1 MNLMSKWRRHCVSL
15 LFLLLP
21 LLAAPQR
28 LYPQLPSELNA
39 VENYERGLA
48 ALADFNTERAIE
60 FFQRALNINPN
71 YFSALYQLAYS
82 YWLLG
87 EYDQSQKIAQQAR
100 RYSYENV
107 ELQVLLA
114 RIGTALGNYEEAR
127 RRYRE
132 LLADYPRDITLQIG
146 LAELL
151 LAQGRF
157 REAIKAFENIL
168 RLDSGNQQ
176 AYLSLAALYGWE
188 GRINESEDAIEQA
201 LEIAPLHFYTQYNAG
216 RHYLNRNLLRAAQH
230 HAAIAADI
238 APGNP
243 ASLVLLLEIALAQG
257 NLSAANALA
266 ERLIAL
272 EPQSIEY
279 WYARG
284 IVQAEMQNYE
294 GALFSFRRALL
305 IRSDAELP
313 RIASEQ
319 LFRQNGDIAPE
330 QRNAFAQYRFAR
342 GRQFQERNLLVQAL
356 REYRRGLQID
366 PLSFEG
372 REEFANIQ
380 LQLGNR
386 ATYLQELEVLAELGR
401 NNREINDRIETFRS
415 LLSNSVAIQWGV
427 DQFTI
432 PRELILLEIVID
444 QQRSNGSYRE
454 SFRYVGEWL
463 LDLFR
468 AQENV
473 AVNNQLSIVRSSS
486 EAHTRARRSGSDYYL
501 YLTIEEFARS
511 ILLRAEL
518 KSSRTGSTIRNYR
531 AVYRGS
537 DSIQRASHYLVS
549 KVVGDL
555 PVRAQLIDRR
565 NNRALINIGSLHGA
579 EEGATLVVAS
589 RGAISVA
596 LEEPRLV
603 FASDRI
609 AGRCQIVRVDDL
621 VSEVTLVRDTLFDN
635 FSIGDEVI
643 FPRHAETVIR
653 QEEFPNPIYERLR
666 LIR

>member
-1 MNLMSKWRRHCVSL
+1 MNRRVNWCSWLSL
-15 LFLLLP
+15 LLLL
-21 LLAAPQR
+21 LTPQGAH
-28 LYPQLPSELNA
+28 PQLPTDLSA
-39 VENYERGLA
+39 TENYQRGVA
-48 ALADFNTERAIE
+48 SLADFNTERAIE
-60 FFQRALNINPN
+60 YFQRALNINPN
-71 YFSALYQLAYS
+71 YFGALYQLAYS

-87 EYDQSQKIAQQAR
+87 EYEQSQQIARQAR
-100 RYSYENV
+100 RYSYEDV
-107 ELQVLLA
+107 ELQTLLA
-114 RIGTALGNYEEAR
+114 RIATALGNYQEAH

-132 LLADYPRDITLQIG
+132 LLANYPRDIMLQIG
-146 LAELL
+146 FAELL
-151 LAQGRF
+151 VAQGRF
-157 REAIKAFENIL
+157 REATAAFENIL
-168 RLDSGNQQ
+168 RLDSDNQQ
-176 AYLSLAALYGWE
+176 AYLSLAALYE
-188 GRINESEDAIEQA
+188 RAGRISESEDAIERA
-201 LEIAPLHFYTQYNAG
+201 LEIAPLHFYTQHNAA
-216 RHYLNRNLLRAAQH
+216 RHYLNRNLLGAAQH
-230 HAAIAADI
+230 HATIAADI
-238 APGNP
+238 APSNP
-243 ASLVLLLEIALAQG
+243 TALVLLLEIALAQD
-257 NLSAANALA
+257 NLSVANSLA
-266 ERLIAL
+266 ERLVAL
-272 EPQSIEY
+272 EPQSIDY

-284 IVQAEMQNYE
+284 ITQAEMQNYE
-294 GALFSFRRALL
+294 EALFSFRRALL
-305 IRSDAELP
+305 IRRDAELP

-319 LFRQNGDIAPE
+319 LFRRDGDIAPD

-366 PLSFEG
+366 SLSAEG

-380 LQLGNR
+380 LQLGYR
-386 ATYLQELEVLAELGR
+386 ASYLQELEVLVGLGGNDR
-401 NNREINDRIETFRS
+401 GINDRIETFRS

-432 PRELILLEIVID
+432 PRELIVIEIIID
-444 QQRSNGSYRE
+444 QQRSNSGYQE
-454 SFRYVGEWL
+454 SLRYIGEWL

-486 EAHTRARRSGSDYYL
+486 EAHTRARRGGSDYYL
-501 YLTIEEFARS
+501 YLTVEDFAQS

-531 AVYRGS
+531 ALYRGV
-537 DSIQRASHYLVS
+537 DRIQRASYYLVS
-549 KVVGDL
+549 RVIGDL
-555 PVRAQLIDRR
+555 PIRAQLIDRR

-589 RGAISVA
+589 RGAISVG
-596 LEEPRLV
+596 LEDPRLI

-609 AGRCQIVRVDDL
+609 VGRSQIVRVDDL

-643 FPRHAETVIR
+643 FPRHAETTAR